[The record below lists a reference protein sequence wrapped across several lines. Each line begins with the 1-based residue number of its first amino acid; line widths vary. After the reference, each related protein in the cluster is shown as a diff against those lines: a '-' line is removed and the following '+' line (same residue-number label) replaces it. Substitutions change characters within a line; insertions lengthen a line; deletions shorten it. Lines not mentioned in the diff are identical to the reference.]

1 MSLPTPS
8 DVHVNR
14 PLTNMS
20 VAYMQALTKFQADN
34 LCPIMP
40 SDKRSNS
47 FFKFSKEYW
56 FRDEMKKRGVGA
68 PAPRAGYGI
77 TTDSFECQLYA
88 VAKQIDDQVR
98 VNEDTPLNSDRNAMQ
113 FITRIERMNREKSF
127 KAACWNTGIW
137 STDITGNTSTSAIVA
152 SSTLKQWDQATST
165 PIDDMA
171 VLKTVM
177 EKSTGFTPNVMAVGA
192 DVWAR
197 LVTNAQ
203 ILDRI
208 SGGTTNASPAM
219 VTKQLVA
226 QMFELDEFIV
236 LSAVENTA
244 AEGATFSGSYIF
256 GKQGL
261 LMYRDTTPGIETVT
275 ACRTITWQQY
285 AGNANGTRILK
296 WRDESVHSDIV
307 EIESTY
313 THKVI
318 ASDLGIFVNS
328 LVA

>member
-20 VAYMQALTKFQADN
+20 VAYMQALSKFQADN
-34 LCPIMP
+34 LCPIMA
-40 SDKRSNS
+40 SDKRSNT
-47 FFKFSKEYW
+47 FFKFTKDYW

-88 VAKQIDDQVR
+88 IAKQIDDQVR
-98 VNEDTPLNSDRNAMQ
+98 ANEDTPLNSDRNAMQ
-113 FITRIERMNREKSF
+113 FVTRIERLNREKSF
-127 KAACWNTGIW
+127 KTACWGTGIW
-137 STDITGNTSTSAIVA
+137 ATDITGNTSASAIEA
-152 SSTLKQWDQATST
+152 SSTLKQWNDAAST

-171 VLKTVM
+171 VLKMVM
-177 EKSTGFTPNVMAVGA
+177 EKKTGFTPNVLAVGA
-192 DVWAR
+192 PVWAK
-197 LVTNAQ
+197 LMINPQ

-219 VTKQLVA
+219 VTRQLVA
-226 QMFELDEFIV
+226 QLFEIDEVVV

-244 AEGATFSGSYIF
+244 AEGATFAGDYIF
-256 GKQGL
+256 GKAGL
-261 LMYRDTTPGIETVT
+261 LMHRDTTAGIETAT

-285 AGNANGTRILK
+285 AGNVNGTRILK

-318 ASDLGIFVNS
+318 ASDLGIYLTT